1 VERPSS
7 SQQSIAQVQKWITQQ
22 GDPVDLTRRDLGKLA
37 LAAIPAS
44 ILIAKPNSNFDG
56 VQVGVITYSYRSMPG
71 ANDAEALLKYIV
83 DSGIS
88 GIEMMAPAAEIY
100 AGSPAAAG
108 RGGGGG
114 GQGRG
119 PGGGPGRG
127 AGAPG
132 GPGAQGRGPGGRPP
146 MTPEQQA
153 AQQARVDDL
162 KKWRLS
168 VSMDKYKALR
178 QMYNDAG
185 VNIYAFKLE
194 PTPSMSDEEYE
205 YIFHVADTLGANH
218 VTLELSNDAAF
229 TQRIGDFAAK
239 KKMMVAYH
247 AHTQATE
254 TAWDAVLAQSKG
266 NAINLDCGHFV
277 AGTSESPVPLILKR
291 HDRIASIHLKD
302 RKKASNG
309 AANLPWGQGE
319 TPIKEILTVMRKEKY
334 KFPASIELEY
344 EIPEGSDAV
353 VETSKCVQ
361 FCKNALA

>member
-1 VERPSS
+1 M
-7 SQQSIAQVQKWITQQ
+7 
-22 GDPVDLTRRDLGKLA
+22 DLTRRDLGKLA

-44 ILIAKPNSNFDG
+44 RLLAKPNSNFDG
-56 VQVGVITYSYRSMPG
+56 VQIGVITYSYRSMPG

-88 GIEMMAPAAEIY
+88 GIELMGPAAEIY
-100 AGSPAAAG
+100 AGSPASAG
-108 RGGGGG
+108 RGGGG

-119 PGGGPGRG
+119 PGG
-127 AGAPG
+127 PG
-132 GPGAQGRGPGGRPP
+132 GQGGQGRGPGGGGRQP

-153 AQQARVDDL
+153 AQQARAGEL

-178 QMYNDAG
+178 KMYNDAG

-194 PTPSMSDEEYE
+194 PNPNMSDEEYE

-239 KKMMVAYH
+239 KNMRVAYH
-247 AHTQATE
+247 AHTQATI
-254 TAWDAVLAQSKG
+254 TAWDAVLAQSPG
-266 NAINLDCGHFV
+266 NAINLDCGHYV
-277 AGTSESPVPLILKR
+277 AGTSESPIPLIQKQ
-291 HDRIASIHLKD
+291 HSRIASMHLKD

-309 AANLPWGQGE
+309 GANLVWGQGE
-319 TPIKEILTVMRKEKY
+319 TPIKEILTLMRTEKY

-344 EIPEGSDAV
+344 QIPEGSDAV

>member
-1 VERPSS
+1 M
-7 SQQSIAQVQKWITQQ
+7 
-22 GDPVDLTRRDLGKLA
+22 DLTRRDLGKLA

-44 ILIAKPNSNFDG
+44 RLLLAKPNSNFDG

-88 GIEMMAPAAEIY
+88 GIELMGPAAEIY
-100 AGSPAAAG
+100 AGSPAPAG

-119 PGGGPGRG
+119 PGGPGGPGG

-132 GPGAQGRGPGGRPP
+132 GPGRGAGGGRAPL
-146 MTPEQQA
+146 TPEQQA
-153 AQQARVDDL
+153 AQQARAAEL

-178 QMYNDAG
+178 KMYNDAG
-185 VNIYAFKLE
+185 VNIYALKLE
-194 PTPSMSDEEYE
+194 PNPNMSDEEYE
-205 YIFHVADTLGANH
+205 YIFHVADTLGANQ

-239 KKMMVAYH
+239 KNMLVAYH
-247 AHTQATE
+247 AHTQASM
-254 TAWDAVLAQSKG
+254 TAWDVVLAQSKG
-266 NAINLDCGHFV
+266 NAINLDCGHYV
-277 AGTSESPVPLILKR
+277 AGTSESPIPLIQKQ
-291 HDRIASIHLKD
+291 HSRIASLHLKD
-302 RKKASNG
+302 RQKGSNG
-309 AANLPWGQGE
+309 GANLPWGQGD
-319 TPIKEILTVMRKEKY
+319 TPIKEILTLMRQEKY

-344 EIPEGSDAV
+344 QIPEGSDAV
-353 VETSKCVQ
+353 VETAKCVQ

>member
-1 VERPSS
+1 M
-7 SQQSIAQVQKWITQQ
+7 
-22 GDPVDLTRRDLGKLA
+22 DLTRRDLAKLA
-37 LAAIPAS
+37 LAALPAS
-44 ILIAKPNSNFDG
+44 RLLAKPNSNFDG

-88 GIEMMAPAAEIY
+88 GIELMGPAAEIY
-100 AGSPAAAG
+100 AGSPASAG
-108 RGGGGG
+108 RGGAGG

-119 PGGGPGRG
+119 GAGRG
-127 AGAPG
+127 QA
-132 GPGAQGRGPGGRPP
+132 
-146 MTPEQQA
+146 TPEQQA
-153 AQQARVDDL
+153 AQRARAEEL

-194 PTPSMSDEEYE
+194 PNPNMSDEEYE
-205 YIFHVADTLGANH
+205 YIFHVAGALGANH

-239 KKMMVAYH
+239 KNMLVAYH
-247 AHTQATE
+247 AHTQATI

-266 NAINLDCGHFV
+266 NAINLDCGHYV
-277 AGTSESPVPLILKR
+277 AGTSESPIPLIQK
-291 HDRIASIHLKD
+291 HYSRIASIHLKD
-302 RKKASNG
+302 RKKASDG
-309 AANLPWGQGE
+309 GANLAWGQGE
-319 TPIKEILTVMRKEKY
+319 TPIKEILRLMRQERY

-344 EIPEGSDAV
+344 QIPEGSDAV

>member
-1 VERPSS
+1 MVLS
-7 SQQSIAQVQKWITQQ
+7 
-22 GDPVDLTRRDLGKLA
+22 RRDLGKLA

-44 ILIAKPNSNFDG
+44 RLLAKPNSNFDG
-56 VQVGVITYSYRSMPG
+56 VQIGVITYSYRSMPG

-88 GIEMMAPAAEIY
+88 GIELMGPAAEIY
-100 AGSPAAAG
+100 AGSPAPQG

-114 GQGRG
+114 GRGPGGAGGAAAPGGPGRG
-119 PGGGPGRG
+119 PGGG
-127 AGAPG
+127 G
-132 GPGAQGRGPGGRPP
+132 GGGRAP

-153 AQQARVDDL
+153 AQQARAAEL
-162 KKWRLS
+162 KAWRLS

-178 QMYNDAG
+178 KMYNDAG
-185 VNIYAFKLE
+185 VDIYAFKLE
-194 PTPSMSDEEYE
+194 PNPNMSDEEYE

-229 TQRIGDFAAK
+229 TKRIGEFAAK
-239 KKMMVAYH
+239 KRMRVAYH
-247 AHTQATE
+247 AHLQATI
-254 TAWDAVLAQSKG
+254 TAWDGVLEQSTG

-277 AGTSESPVPLILKR
+277 AGTSESPIPLIRK
-291 HDRIASIHLKD
+291 HSGRIASMHLKD

-319 TPIKEILTVMRKEKY
+319 TPIKEILMLVRQEKY
-334 KFPASIELEY
+334 KFPSSIELEY
-344 EIPEGSDAV
+344 QIPEGSDAV